1 MAKKSYAVCG
11 LGAFGARLAEEL
23 SRSGHAVMACDVNPA
38 KVNAM
43 RDKVLQALIADVSD
57 IEAIK
62 ELDISKFDAVI
73 VSLSKYFEKQVLA
86 LTLLKQ
92 EGAKRVLVKASNDTQ
107 ERILY
112 RLGADEVIRPE
123 QEVAHRLS
131 RRLTLD
137 NVSDIF
143 DFKGESIAEVKV
155 PTFMDGK
162 TLKELDLRG
171 KFAITVL
178 LINKPAAP
186 GEKTPG
192 PNTVLERGDLLT
204 VFGNQNAI
212 IETFKEK

>member
-11 LGAFGARLAEEL
+11 LGAFGSRLAEEL
-23 SRSGHAVMACDVNPA
+23 TRSGHSVMACDVNPA

-43 RDKVLQALIADVSD
+43 RDKVIQALIADVSD
-57 IEAIK
+57 IEAIR

-73 VSLSKYFEKQVLA
+73 LSLSKYFEKQVLA

-123 QEVAHRLS
+123 QEVALRLCRRLS
-131 RRLTLD
+131 LD
-137 NVSDIF
+137 NISDIF

-155 PTFMDGK
+155 PSSMDGR

-171 KFAITVL
+171 KHSITVL
-178 LINKPAAP
+178 LINKPAIP

-212 IETFKEK
+212 IEIFKEK

>member
-1 MAKKSYAVCG
+1 MAKKSYAICG
-11 LGAFGARLAEEL
+11 LGAFGYRLAEEL
-23 SRSGHAVMACDVNPA
+23 TRSGHSVMACDVNPA

-57 IEAIK
+57 IEAIR

-73 VSLSKYFEKQVLA
+73 LSLSKYFEKQVLA

-123 QEVAHRLS
+123 QEVALRLCRRLS
-131 RRLTLD
+131 LD
-137 NVSDIF
+137 NISDIF

-155 PTFMDGK
+155 PSSMDGR

-171 KFAITVL
+171 KHSITVL
-178 LINKPAAP
+178 LINKPAVP

-212 IETFKEK
+212 IEIFKEK

>member
-1 MAKKSYAVCG
+1 M
-11 LGAFGARLAEEL
+11 
-23 SRSGHAVMACDVNPA
+23 
-38 KVNAM
+38 
-43 RDKVLQALIADVSD
+43 
-57 IEAIK
+57 
-62 ELDISKFDAVI
+62 SKF
-73 VSLSKYFEKQVLA
+73 FEKQILA

-92 EGAKRVLVKASNDTQ
+92 EGAKRVLAKASNDIQ

-123 QEVAHRLS
+123 QEVAHRLC
-131 RRLTLD
+131 RRLSLD
-137 NVSDIF
+137 NISDIF

-155 PTFMDGK
+155 PSGMDGK

-171 KFAITVL
+171 KYSVTVL
-178 LINKPAAP
+178 LINKPAVP

-212 IETFKEK
+212 IEIFKEK

>member
-11 LGAFGARLAEEL
+11 LGAFGSRLAEEL

-57 IEAIK
+57 IDAIR
-62 ELDISKFDAVI
+62 ELDISRFDAVI

-92 EGAKRVLVKASNDTQ
+92 EGAKRVLIKASSDTQ

-155 PTFMDGK
+155 PAFMDGK

-171 KFAITVL
+171 KYSVTVL
-178 LINKPAAP
+178 LINKPATP